1 MKYKVN
7 FQSRAKEDLF
17 QIFEYIHS
25 ALHESQTAL
34 NTYHYLQ
41 KEINTLAGFPKRF
54 PIMDEEPFKS
64 KGIRFM
70 LMKKYIAF
78 YIVEDDTGIVQ
89 ILRITHSR
97 FNWKNML

>member
-17 QIFEYIHS
+17 HIFEYIHS
-25 ALHESQTAL
+25 TLHESQTAL

-41 KEINTLAGFPKRF
+41 KEMNTLSEFPKRF
-54 PIMDEEPFKS
+54 HIIDEEPFKS
-64 KGIRFM
+64 KEIRFM
-70 LMKKYIAF
+70 LIKKYIVF
-78 YIVEDDTGIVQ
+78 YLVEDDTGIVQ